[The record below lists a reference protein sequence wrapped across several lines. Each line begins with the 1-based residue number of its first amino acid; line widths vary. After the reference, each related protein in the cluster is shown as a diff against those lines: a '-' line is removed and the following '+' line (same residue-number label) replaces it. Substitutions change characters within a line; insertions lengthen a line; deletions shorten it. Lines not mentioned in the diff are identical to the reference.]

1 MDEKKLVDFSKEM
14 SMLNTLY
21 EKGLITEPEFEEI
34 KRSIEKT
41 YIGKS
46 END

>member
-21 EKGLITEPEFEEI
+21 EKELITEPKFEEI
-34 KRSIEKT
+34 KHSIEET
-41 YIGKS
+41 YIGKT
-46 END
+46 EKD

>member
-1 MDEKKLVDFSKEM
+1 MDEKKLLDFSKEM

-21 EKGLITEPEFEEI
+21 EKGLISRPEFEEI